1 MIVTSTAP
9 CRISLFGGSTDLP
22 TYADP
27 YGGLVINMAINLR
40 QHIKI
45 ATEEDIFKINLRNT
59 VPLNGNKDFMHKI
72 FTDFGIGG
80 FAHVRFESES
90 DVPLESGIGASAATA
105 VATVAAINKAKKLNM
120 DKGEIA
126 ERAWDIEVNKL
137 NLFGGRQDQYASAF
151 GGVNSIVFS
160 KDKVEVI
167 PTFTNFVDSIYPS
180 LVLFY
185 TGKNRTSPTI
195 QEGFKQL
202 TFDQIQVL
210 NQIKQIATAAVEP
223 IAEGDIERV
232 GNLLHRAWRLKQR
245 SNKGVSEPW
254 IDKIYEKGKKAGALG
269 GKLCGSGGGGYMI
282 FIVKPNKK
290 DEFINQMEN
299 QGVEWYDFSIDF
311 NGVET
316 RII

>member
-9 CRISLFGGSTDLP
+9 CRISLFGGGSDIP
-22 TYADP
+22 TYADQ

-160 KDKVEVI
+160 KEKVEVI
-167 PTFTNFVDSIYPS
+167 PTFTNFVNNIYPS

-232 GNLLHRAWRLKQR
+232 G
-245 SNKGVSEPW
+245 
-254 IDKIYEKGKKAGALG
+254 Y
-269 GKLCGSGGGGYMI
+269 
-282 FIVKPNKK
+282 
-290 DEFINQMEN
+290 
-299 QGVEWYDFSIDF
+299 
-311 NGVET
+311 
-316 RII
+316 

>member
-22 TYADP
+22 TYADQ